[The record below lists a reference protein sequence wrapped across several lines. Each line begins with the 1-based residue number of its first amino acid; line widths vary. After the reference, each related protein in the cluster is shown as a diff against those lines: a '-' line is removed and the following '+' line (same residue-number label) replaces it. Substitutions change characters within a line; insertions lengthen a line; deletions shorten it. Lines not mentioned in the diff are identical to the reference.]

1 MSMRLSLVYRVCL
14 LAAGLAGCVPGSPAP
29 PPSAPA
35 LELGT
40 IVSVRPVV
48 ASPTAASRI
57 LIAAPG
63 GGATERRAF
72 EFIIRTDDGRTLS
85 VVQSNDANFRT
96 GDRVALTAG
105 ARTRLARD

>member
-1 MSMRLSLVYRVCL
+1 MSVRLSLVNLTCL
-14 LAAGLAGCVPGSPAP
+14 LAVGLAGCGPGSPP
-29 PPSAPA
+29 PPPAAPA

-40 IVSVRPVV
+40 IVSVRPVL
-48 ASPTAASRI
+48 APPAAAARI

-63 GGATERRAF
+63 DGATERRAF

-85 VVQSNDANFRT
+85 VVQSNDANFRI